1 MMESLRNFLTGPRL
15 IFIVLICALPFVF
28 LGTGSLASGSGGSFG
43 KINGEDVTETDLQ
56 LASNTAVQRFRSLYG
71 EEFDFDMLSE
81 EVRSE
86 SIKQELIVQKVL
98 QSGARSLGL
107 FNDNTVREAKKD
119 IVTTPQFQING
130 AYDESAFQA
139 QVNSS
144 GYSKES
150 YIDLMASLLASE
162 LYRNSLSGINFAT
175 KTEVYE
181 IATLLEM
188 TSDISFTKISYDG
201 LKDEIVN
208 TSEEL
213 IDYYDKNQ
221 VLFYSEEERQFQYFV
236 LDPLDYKNNIQ
247 IPEDYIKNSYK
258 DYLSNF
264 DNSAQTRISQIVID
278 KNNYESRS
286 LAIDKIK
293 EVEDLLISGNN
304 FSDLVNQYTEDIVAK
319 KNGGDLGYL
328 DRDIFPEEF
337 EQFEKA
343 IENLNIGDFS
353 EIIELEDT
361 LHIISVTEISKPEP
375 LTEDQIKVEL
385 TEELIET
392 ESLALMNDDFNFIED
407 LILDGSSIEEIAESI
422 NKVVS
427 FSELYTKSN
436 YDFYISDFMIS
447 DYLFS
452 QDSETNKPYAIELDD
467 KVVVV
472 SISLISEPELQSFE
486 QVAEDV
492 SDFLSESKAI
502 EKLALMES
510 EYMSLDALE
519 DQEKFI
525 KAYNF
530 ITQDSY
536 VDLKR
541 YSALLPQEV
550 LSEIFNNQANTIL
563 SINANNGDKFIV
575 EIDNFNQMDEDEINS
590 IIDEYSD
597 FSKERL
603 SSKMSEIINEDV
615 FESARTNL
623 NNLEFYEKK

>member
-1 MMESLRNFLTGPRL
+1 M
-15 IFIVLICALPFVF
+15 
-28 LGTGSLASGSGGSFG
+28 
-43 KINGEDVTETDLQ
+43 
-56 LASNTAVQRFRSLYG
+56 
-71 EEFDFDMLSE
+71 
-81 EVRSE
+81 
-86 SIKQELIVQKVL
+86 
-98 QSGARSLGL
+98 
-107 FNDNTVREAKKD
+107 
-119 IVTTPQFQING
+119 
-130 AYDESAFQA
+130 
-139 QVNSS
+139 
-144 GYSKES
+144 
-150 YIDLMASLLASE
+150 
-162 LYRNSLSGINFAT
+162 
-175 KTEVYE
+175 
-181 IATLLEM
+181 
-188 TSDISFTKISYDG
+188 
-201 LKDEIVN
+201 
-208 TSEEL
+208 
-213 IDYYDKNQ
+213 
-221 VLFYSEEERQFQYFV
+221 
-236 LDPLDYKNNIQ
+236 
-247 IPEDYIKNSYK
+247 
-258 DYLSNF
+258 
-264 DNSAQTRISQIVID
+264 ID
-278 KNNYESRS
+278 KNNYESSS

-293 EVEDLLISGNN
+293 EVEDLLVSGKN
-304 FSDLVNQYTEDIVAK
+304 FSDLVSQYTEDIVTK
-319 KNGGDLGYL
+319 EDDGDLGYF
-328 DRDIFPEEF
+328 DRDIFPEE
-337 EQFEKA
+337 FEKA

-353 EIIELEDT
+353 EIIDLEDT

-615 FESARTNL
+615 FESARVNL
-623 NNLEFYEKK
+623 NNLVF

>member
-221 VLFYSEEERQFQYFV
+221 VLFFSEEERQFQYFV
-236 LDPLDYKNNIQ
+236 LDPIDYKNNIQ
-247 IPEDYIKNSYK
+247 IPEDYVENSYK

-264 DNSAQTRISQIVID
+264 DNSAQTRISHIMID
-278 KNNYESRS
+278 KNNYESSS

-293 EVEDLLISGNN
+293 EVEDLLVSGKN
-304 FSDLVNQYTEDIVAK
+304 FSDLVSQYTEDIVTK
-319 KNGGDLGYL
+319 EDDGDLGYF
-328 DRDIFPEEF
+328 DRDIFPEE
-337 EQFEKA
+337 FEKA

-603 SSKMSEIINEDV
+603 SSKMSEIINEDA
-615 FESARTNL
+615 FESARVNL
-623 NNLEFYEKK
+623 DNLVF

>member
-1 MMESLRNFLTGPRL
+1 
-15 IFIVLICALPFVF
+15 
-28 LGTGSLASGSGGSFG
+28 
-43 KINGEDVTETDLQ
+43 
-56 LASNTAVQRFRSLYG
+56 
-71 EEFDFDMLSE
+71 
-81 EVRSE
+81 
-86 SIKQELIVQKVL
+86 
-98 QSGARSLGL
+98 
-107 FNDNTVREAKKD
+107 
-119 IVTTPQFQING
+119 
-130 AYDESAFQA
+130 
-139 QVNSS
+139 
-144 GYSKES
+144 
-150 YIDLMASLLASE
+150 MASLLASE

-221 VLFYSEEERQFQYFV
+221 VLFFSEEERQFQYFV
-236 LDPLDYKNNIQ
+236 LDPIDYKNNIQ
-247 IPEDYIKNSYK
+247 IPEDYVENSYK

-264 DNSAQTRISQIVID
+264 DNSAQTRISHIMID
-278 KNNYESRS
+278 KNNYESSS

-293 EVEDLLISGNN
+293 EVEDLLVSGKN
-304 FSDLVNQYTEDIVAK
+304 FSDLVSQYTEDIVTK
-319 KNGGDLGYL
+319 EDDGDLGYF
-328 DRDIFPEEF
+328 DRDIFPEE
-337 EQFEKA
+337 FEKA

-353 EIIELEDT
+353 EIIDLEDT

-486 QVAEDV
+486 QVVEDV

-563 SINANNGDKFIV
+563 SINANNGDKYIV
-575 EIDNFNQMDEDEINS
+575 EINNFNQLDEDEINLL
-590 IIDEYSD
+590 IDEYSD

-615 FESARTNL
+615 FESARVNL
-623 NNLEFYEKK
+623 NNLVF

>member
-1 MMESLRNFLTGPRL
+1 MRTS
-15 IFIVLICALPFVF
+15 FVF

-144 GYSKES
+144 GYTKES
-150 YIDLMASLLASE
+150 YIDLMTNLLASE

-175 KTEVYE
+175 KSEIYE
-181 IATLLEM
+181 ITSLLEM
-188 TSDISFTKISYDG
+188 TSDINFTKISYEG
-201 LKDEIVN
+201 LKDEVVN

-213 IDYYDKNQ
+213 MEYYDKNQ

-278 KNNYESRS
+278 NNNYESRS

-293 EVEDLLISGNN
+293 EVEDLLVSGKN
-304 FSDLVNQYTEDIVAK
+304 FSDLVIQYTEDIVTK
-319 KNGGDLGYL
+319 EDDGDLGYF
-328 DRDIFPEEF
+328 DRDIFPEE
-337 EQFEKA
+337 FEKA

-392 ESLALMNDDFNFIED
+392 ESLALMNDDFNFIKD
-407 LILDGSSIEEIAESI
+407 LILDGNSIEEISQSI
-422 NKVVS
+422 NKAVS
-427 FSELYTKSN
+427 SSELYTKSN
-436 YDFYISDFMIS
+436 YDFYIADFMIRE
-447 DYLFS
+447 YLFS
-452 QDSETNKPYAIELDD
+452 PDSKINEPYAIELDD

-486 QVAEDV
+486 KVAEDV
-492 SDFLSESKAI
+492 ADVLSESKAR
-502 EKLALMES
+502 EKLVLMEN

-550 LSEIFNNQANTIL
+550 LSEIFNNKPNITL
-563 SINANNGDKFIV
+563 SINANNGDKYIV
-575 EIDNFNQMDEDEINS
+575 EINNFNQLDEDEINLL
-590 IIDEYSD
+590 IDEYSD

-615 FESARTNL
+615 FETARVNL
-623 NNLEFYEKK
+623 DNLVF

>member
-1 MMESLRNFLTGPRL
+1 
-15 IFIVLICALPFVF
+15 
-28 LGTGSLASGSGGSFG
+28 
-43 KINGEDVTETDLQ
+43 
-56 LASNTAVQRFRSLYG
+56 
-71 EEFDFDMLSE
+71 
-81 EVRSE
+81 
-86 SIKQELIVQKVL
+86 
-98 QSGARSLGL
+98 
-107 FNDNTVREAKKD
+107 
-119 IVTTPQFQING
+119 
-130 AYDESAFQA
+130 
-139 QVNSS
+139 
-144 GYSKES
+144 
-150 YIDLMASLLASE
+150 
-162 LYRNSLSGINFAT
+162 
-175 KTEVYE
+175 
-181 IATLLEM
+181 
-188 TSDISFTKISYDG
+188 
-201 LKDEIVN
+201 
-208 TSEEL
+208 
-213 IDYYDKNQ
+213 
-221 VLFYSEEERQFQYFV
+221 
-236 LDPLDYKNNIQ
+236 
-247 IPEDYIKNSYK
+247 
-258 DYLSNF
+258 
-264 DNSAQTRISQIVID
+264 
-278 KNNYESRS
+278 
-286 LAIDKIK
+286 
-293 EVEDLLISGNN
+293 
-304 FSDLVNQYTEDIVAK
+304 
-319 KNGGDLGYL
+319 
-328 DRDIFPEEF
+328 
-337 EQFEKA
+337 
-343 IENLNIGDFS
+343 
-353 EIIELEDT
+353 
-361 LHIISVTEISKPEP
+361 
-375 LTEDQIKVEL
+375 
-385 TEELIET
+385 
-392 ESLALMNDDFNFIED
+392 MNDDFNFIED

-615 FESARTNL
+615 FESARVNL
-623 NNLEFYEKK
+623 NNLVF